1 MLALLLML
9 ILFGWLGFELS
20 RGPVAIPHLASWFAT
35 HMTGEG
41 IDVRVNKA
49 ELAWSGYH
57 QGGIV
62 PFVLQLA
69 GIEVRT
75 QSGDILASVPG
86 ATLSL
91 PAVDLFGGRKP
102 VTLTGEGATFSYSS
116 VPVSWYAQL
125 WPGAGFALEHSDVH
139 VKIGAGKIGQGQDS
153 IALARASFVLSVLH
167 DGSVRVANGQASL
180 MPQGQSTPNLTF
192 SFLGRYK
199 QGWQGLLHVGVDK
212 VQAQDLPA
220 LWPPALLPV
229 TRHWIT
235 NHIPSG
241 DAENADFT
249 FGLEAEKDLS
259 HFQISALQGQFK
271 IHDVTLV
278 WMTGA
283 PPLTAVNG
291 LFTVSDLNTG
301 IITATSGAIGGV
313 EVHNS
318 TLKISGLADQAQSGL
333 LKMELAGPVQNV
345 LTVLAAPPFHLLGHV
360 PDDIMK
366 KVSGTVQASLQA
378 NIPFKRD
385 LTQSEVSIKIQAT
398 LSHLRVPTLLPGIF
412 LTNGQMFLKSDGQEL
427 NATATAALAG
437 YPVSLTVAQNLSRSD
452 DDVRFRA
459 TGLVDSSVWQALG
472 LQMSYVA
479 FQGAV
484 PFILTLN
491 GPWSGSQQAGLKLD
505 LTPVSF
511 AVPALGWEKQKGD
524 AAKGEVSFTLRN
536 QKLNAVQK
544 FDIQAP
550 GLFIEGHGEADDL
563 TIEQARIGK
572 SQMSA
577 SLTRSTA
584 AGAPWVLQC
593 EGNVL
598 DLRLRSLLGQGQVQ
612 GQGQG
617 QVQGQGEEQKTT
629 VKTMPTFPWRLSLA
643 FTKIYTAAPPAKPL
657 VNVKLTA
664 SGQGSA
670 VTAANITAQDV
681 SATVAPLSG
690 GEHSLSLRSNNA
702 GTFLEVLGI
711 YKGMSGGTL
720 NLQAMFGNGMANGT
734 VRLDDLRLLHAPGF
748 TKILEAATL
757 YGVAEAL
764 SGPGLLLDHI
774 KAPFTLN
781 QNILTLHGAD
791 AYSEAL
797 GFTASGTV
805 DMGTSICD
813 LDATIIPAYALNSFL
828 GKIPLIGHLFTAERG
843 GGLFAMRAHIQGRI
857 NDPQV
862 TVNPISV
869 LVPGFLRGIFGLGER
884 TEKSDQR

>member
-9 ILFGWLGFELS
+9 ILFGWLGYKLS
-20 RGPVAIPHLASWFAT
+20 KGPVAIPHLASWFAT

-41 IDVRVNKA
+41 VDVRVNKA

-75 QSGDILASVPG
+75 QSGEILADVPVG
-86 ATLSL
+86 TLSL

-153 IALARASFVLSVLH
+153 IALKRASFVLSVLH
-167 DGSVRVANGQASL
+167 DGSVRVAHGQASL
-180 MPQGQSTPNLTF
+180 LPQRQSAPNLTF

-199 QGWQGLLHVGVDK
+199 QGWKGLLHVGVDE

-259 HFQISALQGQFK
+259 HFRISALQGQFK
-271 IHDVTLV
+271 IHDVALV
-278 WMTGA
+278 WLTGA
-283 PPLTAVNG
+283 PPLTHVNG
-291 LFTVSDLNTG
+291 LFTVPDLNTG
-301 IITATSGAIGGV
+301 IITVTSGAIEGV
-313 EVHNS
+313 AVHNS
-318 TLKISGLADQAQSGL
+318 TLKIFGLAAQAQSGL

-345 LTVLAAPPFHLLGHV
+345 LTVLAAPPLHLLGHV

-366 KVSGTVQASLQA
+366 KVSGTVEANLQA
-378 NIPFKRD
+378 NIPFKQD
-385 LTQSEVSIKIQAT
+385 LTQSEISIKIQAM
-398 LSHLRVPTLLPGIF
+398 LSHLRVPTLLPGVF

-437 YPVSLTVAQNLSRSD
+437 YPVRLTVAQNLSRSD

-459 TGLVDSSVWQALG
+459 TGLVASSVWQALG
-472 LQMSYVA
+472 LQMSYLA
-479 FQGAV
+479 FQGVV

-491 GPWSGSQQAGLKLD
+491 GPWTGSQEAGLQLD

-511 AVPALGWEKQKGD
+511 AIPALGWEKHQGD
-524 AAKGEVSFTLRN
+524 AAKGEVSFTLRDQN
-536 QKLNAVQK
+536 LDAVQK
-544 FDIQAP
+544 FEIQAP
-550 GLFIEGHGEADDL
+550 GLFILGHGAADNL
-563 TIEQARIGK
+563 TIEQAHIGE

-584 AGAPWVLQC
+584 VGAPWVLQC
-593 EGNVL
+593 KGNVL
-598 DLRLRSLLGQGQVQ
+598 DLRLKSLLGQGQ
-612 GQGQG
+612 
-617 QVQGQGEEQKTT
+617 EQKTT
-629 VKTMPTFPWRLSLA
+629 LKTMLTSPWRLSLA

-657 VNVKLTA
+657 IDVKLTA
-664 SGQGSA
+664 SGQGSEL
-670 VTAANITAQDV
+670 TAANITAQDV
-681 SATVAPLSG
+681 SAVVAPLSG

-711 YKGMSGGTL
+711 HKGVSGGTL
-720 NLQAMFGNGMANGT
+720 NLEAIFGNSVAKGT
-734 VRLDDLRLLHAPGF
+734 VRLDNLRLLHAPGF

-774 KAPFTLN
+774 KVPFTLN

-805 DMGTSICD
+805 DMGNSICD

-843 GGLFAMRAHIQGRI
+843 GGLFAMRAHIEGQI
-857 NDPQV
+857 NNPQV
-862 TVNPISV
+862 TINPISV
-869 LVPGFLRGIFGLGER
+869 LVPGFLRGIFGLGEH
-884 TEKSDQR
+884 TEKPAQR